1 MNAAS
6 GYFRR
11 SRAADVSEL
20 SDEALVQQALGLN
33 DAGAFEQ
40 LVRRHQRKVL
50 MLQRRFC
57 RDPAL
62 AEDLCQET
70 FLRAWRKLSSF
81 DNRGAFGGWLAKL
94 AYNVFLTNVRSNK
107 RRVATE
113 TPQSAETPTPTTDP
127 NPAAA
132 IDLDT
137 LLSVVSDDDQV
148 LLVLNYAHG
157 LSNSEIGRILEV
169 PEGTIKSQIYRAKQK
184 IREHFQLDSTATGK
198 AVQNPAIGATP

>member
-70 FLRAWRKLSSF
+70 FLRAWRKLSSLATTTSPIS
-81 DNRGAFGGWLAKL
+81 NRIRIWSR
-94 AYNVFLTNVRSNK
+94 YETIRSIWPCWTNTTCRS
-107 RRVATE
+107 
-113 TPQSAETPTPTTDP
+113 
-127 NPAAA
+127 
-132 IDLDT
+132 
-137 LLSVVSDDDQV
+137 
-148 LLVLNYAHG
+148 
-157 LSNSEIGRILEV
+157 
-169 PEGTIKSQIYRAKQK
+169 
-184 IREHFQLDSTATGK
+184 
-198 AVQNPAIGATP
+198 